1 MWKTFIRRFVILLPQ
16 LIGVS
21 LLIFILAE
29 FMPGDALS
37 GMFRDDPTMSAEQIQ
52 ALRVQLGI
60 DGPWTTRYV
69 RWISDIAQGN
79 FGQSLTHSR
88 PVIELIGER
97 MGNTVLLSTLSVII
111 VYSFA
116 LPLGIIAGKYKGR
129 MPEKIISFY
138 NFVQMAIPTVVFAL
152 VLQWVFAI
160 SLGVLPLRGSVDVNV
175 VARGDVFE
183 IITSRLQHALLPALA
198 LSLLAGVGVI
208 QFLANE
214 INDQK
219 ELDYVTLARA
229 KGVPLKDVYQKHIF
243 RNSLLPIAANFGPIV
258 VGLFSGAVIIEQMFT
273 FNGMGRLFLTS
284 IMGHDWPVVNFL
296 VIFYGTLTIVGF
308 LLSDIA
314 LTIFDPR
321 IRIK

>member
-69 RWISDIAQGN
+69 RWISDMAQGN

>member
-1 MWKTFIRRFVILLPQ
+1 MWKTFIRRLIILIPQ

-37 GMFRDDPTMSAEQIQ
+37 GMFRDDPSMTPEQIQ
-52 ALRVQLGI
+52 ELRVMHGL

-69 RWISDIAQGN
+69 RWLGDMAQGE
-79 FGQSLTHSR
+79 FGMSLTHSR
-88 PVIELIGER
+88 PVTELIGER
-97 MGNTVLLSTLSVII
+97 MGNTVLLSTLSVVII
-111 VYSFA
+111 YSFA
-116 LPLGIIAGKYKGR
+116 LPLGIIAGKYKGKT
-129 MPEKIISFY
+129 PEKIISFY

-160 SLGVLPLRGSVDVNV
+160 SFGILPLRGSVDVNV
-175 VARGDVFE
+175 VARADFWE
-183 IITSRLQHALLPALA
+183 ILISRIQHALLPALA
-198 LSLLAGVGVI
+198 MSLLAGVGII

-229 KGVPLKDVYQKHIF
+229 KGVPLKDVYKKHIF

-258 VGLFSGAVIIEQMFT
+258 VALFSGAVIIERMFS

-284 IMGHDWPVVNFL
+284 IEGHDWPVVNFL
-296 VIFYGTLTIVGF
+296 VIFYGALTIVGF